1 MGFFKSLRRDFTKL
15 EKSIGHDFRKLGQV
29 IKKPEVFIPAIV
41 GVVGVIATVA
51 TGGLAAPLA
60 AEAEALAIGA
70 VGAEVAVGAVAAEVA
85 AAEFVAVSG
94 AEIVGLSEPLL
105 AEAALA
111 ESSAI
116 ASSAPIIQEA
126 TMLERFGL
134 GGGRAFRAAGQANK
148 YIQKFAPII
157 SLAGTA
163 TEIVKGL
170 KEEKLSKK
178 VSILGNVIQG
188 IGTGVEIA
196 TGKDLS
202 AIEVLGQ
209 QVSILEKGVATI
221 ESGISTFQDVSST
234 TQQTLTD
241 FGLIE
246 QQQNKELSSV
256 ERELNDLK
264 SQQHLQQIEEE
275 NFENKL
281 LSRVEAE
288 ERDILNVVDDLAERL
303 EESFIKDFD
312 FDSMIDLMNRLEQD
326 DIVDFLSRN
335 LNDFNKLSKKEQ
347 NIILDLAISKGV

>member
-41 GVVGVIATVA
+41 GIVGVIATVA

-105 AEAALA
+105 AEAVLA

-134 GGGRAFRAAGQANK
+134 AGGRAFRAAGQANK

-178 VSILGNVIQG
+178 VSSLGKVVKG
-188 IGTGVEIA
+188 FGTAVEIA
-196 TGKDLS
+196 TGQDLS
-202 AIEVLGQ
+202 VISDLGQ
-209 QVSILEKGVATI
+209 QVASVSQGIETFEKGV
-221 ESGISTFQDVSST
+221 E
-234 TQQTLTD
+234 TLQV
-241 FGLIE
+241 I
-246 QQQNKELSSV
+246 KELSGV

-264 SQQHLQQIEEE
+264 SQQQLQQIEEQ

-347 NIILDLAISKGV
+347 NIILDLAIQKGV

>member
-29 IKKPEVFIPAIV
+29 VKKPEVFIPAIV

-60 AEAEALAIGA
+60 VEAEALAVGA
-70 VGAEVAVGAVAAEVA
+70 LGAEVAVGVVGAEVAVGAAAAEVA

-116 ASSAPIIQEA
+116 VSSAPIIQEA

-134 GGGRAFRAAGQANK
+134 AGGRAFRAAGQANK
-148 YIQKFAPII
+148 YLQKFAPII

-163 TEIVKGL
+163 SQIVRGV

-178 VSILGNVIQG
+178 VSILGKAVKG
-188 IGTGVEIA
+188 VGTAVEIA

-202 AIEVLGQ
+202 AISDLGQ
-209 QVSILEKGVATI
+209 QVSSISQGLEIVEKGV
-221 ESGISTFQDVSST
+221 STLEV
-234 TQQTLTD
+234 
-241 FGLIE
+241 I
-246 QQQNKELSSV
+246 KELSGV

-264 SQQHLQQIEEE
+264 SQQQLQQIEEQ

-288 ERDILNVVDDLAERL
+288 ERDLLNVVDDLAERL
-303 EESFIKDFD
+303 EESFVKDFD

-347 NIILDLAISKGV
+347 NIILDLAIQKGV